1 MWSTNQIIIYGTL
14 IAMFVVIILIVSMYI
29 CQRPRPKRLQQQ
41 QLDPDVDEDVDSPLS
56 PLTKENIEQSNES
69 IVSEKSKKKKKKKKF
84 DVKSNDN
91 GSTKESPLLERDLE
105 AASDISSAAA
115 SEVSI
120 SSQQIKTFDSFKAID
135 NSIHDDNLLNT
146 ITSVLQQGIV
156 IKHHKALKIKQIQL
170 SLSGS
175 ELKWYTA
182 GKVLTFNS
190 KKHKL
195 SIHDILGI
203 IEGGERFATSS
214 TILVPTENLFSL
226 LIDSSSPDSEGQSVI
241 NFEASSKVER
251 DALAQG
257 LRLLTKKVQN

>member
-29 CQRPRPKRLQQQ
+29 CQRPRPKRLQQR
-41 QLDPDVDEDVDSPLS
+41 QLDPDVDVDSPLS

-105 AASDISSAAA
+105 AASDISSATA

-226 LIDSSSPDSEGQSVI
+226 LIDSSSPDAEGQSVI